1 MREYLWTHE
10 ANSIH
15 RGLIQFGRKQTQETG
30 VVMVPGLSFVLPHLY
45 FEDIVDERRL
55 REIDLEINL
64 NWCAGGEQQVFGKSL
79 LPGSG
84 R

>member
-1 MREYLWTHE
+1 
-10 ANSIH
+10 
-15 RGLIQFGRKQTQETG
+15 
-30 VVMVPGLSFVLPHLY
+30 MVPGLSFVLPHLY